1 VKAGCSGTGVIWAAA
16 LVVSLAALTLS
27 GCGGGGG
34 TTGPASATGIIVAD
48 GTFTP
53 IAGATVKIDGQTGTT
68 DESGAFNLTNLASGE
83 QPITVTVS
91 GGQFQTYSSTVALL
105 ATANDLGTIYIS
117 PVTQASNGAVRG
129 RVLDQNSQ
137 PVSGA
142 NIQLGLITSQSRADG
157 TFMVY
162 NVPPASY
169 TMVVTYGDLTA
180 SVPDVQ
186 VQAGQTT
193 DVGDVALSAGPPPPP
208 F

>member
-1 VKAGCSGTGVIWAAA
+1 MKAGCSGTDILWAAA
-16 LVVSLAALTLS
+16 LVVALTSLTLS

-34 TTGPASATGIIVAD
+34 ATGPASATGIIVAD

-68 DESGAFNLTNLASGE
+68 DESGAFNIANLPSGE
-83 QPITVTVS
+83 QSITVTVS
-91 GGQFQTYSSTVALL
+91 GGEFQTYSSTVALL
-105 ATANDLGTIYIS
+105 PTANDLGTIYVS

-129 RVLDQNSQ
+129 RVLDQNAQ
-137 PVSGA
+137 AVSGA
-142 NIQLGLITSQSRADG
+142 TIQLGLITSQSRSDG
-157 TFMVY
+157 TFTVY

-169 TMVVTYGDLTA
+169 TVVVTYGDLAA
-180 SVPDVQ
+180 SVPGVQ

-193 DVGDVALSAGPPPPP
+193 DVGDVTLSAGPPPPP